1 MEAIT
6 EILDYAN
13 NHGVWPVLFL
23 GLLLFGLPWILKR
36 DKAQNDKVEKLYLER
51 LDDMKNGQKITQE
64 MALAFNDSV
73 VKFDKTIENMTP
85 RLEKVDSSLDAI
97 TRTVTNMADM
107 QARMQGDL
115 QLDKSQNVILRER
128 LERTND
134 LLSKVKDRLDA

>member
-85 RLEKVDSSLDAI
+85 RLEKVDSSLEAI
-97 TRTVTNMADM
+97 TRTVTNVADM

-128 LERTND
+128 LERTNE

>member
-85 RLEKVDSSLDAI
+85 RLEKVDSSLEAI